1 MAWLYRALMMFLIRL
16 AAGRENERL
25 QPLLDLHG
33 LHVRQSIALP
43 AWQNPWYCQ
52 LLHFDMAGL
61 RRLTQNYDDREVE
74 HLMYVL
80 KTCA

>member
-1 MAWLYRALMMFLIRL
+1 MSSGSFDFWVASLH
-16 AAGRENERL
+16 
-25 QPLLDLHG
+25 QLL
-33 LHVRQSIALP
+33 SIF
-43 AWQNPWYCQ
+43 WYCQ

-74 HLMYVL
+74 HLTYVL